1 MSRCEVSIQQPYL
14 NRIVMQGKDFYS
26 EAHLVVAAIRILE
39 HQNSASPSID
49 EVCRTI
55 SFSLEQGNFVCRKL
69 KEINIIEIVEGA
81 FGTKLFIKN
90 HLLLE
95 EIPQGATEDNL
106 EKELK
111 KFQSAKKDHMQKIK
125 LFQTEQKEKK
135 KNLFAELEKKLKKD
149 LDET

>member
-1 MSRCEVSIQQPYL
+1 
-14 NRIVMQGKDFYS
+14 MQGKDFYS
-26 EAHLVVAAIRILE
+26 DAHLVVAAIRIIE
-39 HQNSASPSID
+39 HRNSAPPSID

-69 KEINIIEIVEGA
+69 NEMNIINVVEGA

-95 EIPQGATEDNL
+95 DIPKGATEDNL

-111 KFQSAKKDHMQKIK
+111 KFQESKKDYTQKIK
-125 LFQTEQKEKK
+125 LFQSEQEKK
-135 KNLFAELEKKLKKD
+135 RKDLFTELEKKLKKD
-149 LDET
+149 LDEKKSG

>member
-1 MSRCEVSIQQPYL
+1 
-14 NRIVMQGKDFYS
+14 MQGKDFYS
-26 EAHLVVAAIRILE
+26 DAHLVVAAIRILE
-39 HQNSASPSID
+39 HQNSTPPSID
-49 EVCRTI
+49 EVCRVM

-69 KEINIIEIVEGA
+69 NEMNIIDVVEGA

-95 EIPQGATEDNL
+95 EIPKGATEDNL

-111 KFQSAKKDHMQKIK
+111 KFQNTKKDYTQKIK
-125 LFQTEQKEKK
+125 LFQTEQEKKK

-149 LDET
+149 LDKKKSK

>member
-1 MSRCEVSIQQPYL
+1 MKR
-14 NRIVMQGKDFYS
+14 KDFYS
-26 EAHLVVAAIRILE
+26 AAHLVVASIRIFE
-39 HQNSASPSID
+39 HQNSAPPSIN

-69 KEINIIEIVEGA
+69 NEMNIIDVVEGA
-81 FGTKLFIKN
+81 FGTKLFIKD

-111 KFQSAKKDHMQKIK
+111 KFQNAKKDYIQEIE
-125 LFQTEQKEKK
+125 LFKTEKKKKK
-135 KNLFAELEKKLKKD
+135 KNLFAELEKKFKKD
-149 LDET
+149 LDEKKSK

>member
-1 MSRCEVSIQQPYL
+1 
-14 NRIVMQGKDFYS
+14 MQGKNFYS

-69 KEINIIEIVEGA
+69 KEINIIEVVEGA

-111 KFQSAKKDHMQKIK
+111 KFQSDKKNYIQKIE
-125 LFQTEQKEKK
+125 LFQTEQKKKK
-135 KNLFAELEKKLKKD
+135 KNLFAELEKKFKKN
-149 LDET
+149 LDEI

>member
-1 MSRCEVSIQQPYL
+1 
-14 NRIVMQGKDFYS
+14 MQSKNFYS

-69 KEINIIEIVEGA
+69 KEINIIEIVDGA

-95 EIPQGATEDNL
+95 KIPQGAEEDNL

-111 KFQSAKKDHMQKIK
+111 KFQSDRKDHIQKIK
-125 LFQTEQKEKK
+125 LFQTEQKKKK
-135 KNLFAELEKKLKKD
+135 KNLFAELEKKFKKD
-149 LDET
+149 LDEI

>member
-1 MSRCEVSIQQPYL
+1 M
-14 NRIVMQGKDFYS
+14 NGKDFYS

-39 HQNSASPSID
+39 HLNSAPPSID

-55 SFSLEQGNFVCRKL
+55 SLSLEQGNFVCRKL
-69 KEINIIEIVEGA
+69 NEMNIINVVEGA

-95 EIPQGATEDNL
+95 DIPKGATDDNL

-111 KFQSAKKDHMQKIK
+111 KFQESKKDYTQKIK
-125 LFQTEQKEKK
+125 LFQSEQEKK
-135 KNLFAELEKKLKKD
+135 RKDLFAELEKKLRKD
-149 LDET
+149 LDEKKSNS

>member
-1 MSRCEVSIQQPYL
+1 MKR
-14 NRIVMQGKDFYS
+14 KDFYS
-26 EAHLVVAAIRILE
+26 AAHIVVAAIRILE
-39 HQNSASPSID
+39 HQNSAPPSID

-69 KEINIIEIVEGA
+69 NEMSIIDVVEGA
-81 FGTKLFIKN
+81 FGTKLFIKD

-111 KFQSAKKDHMQKIK
+111 KFQNAKKDYIQEIE
-125 LFQTEQKEKK
+125 LFKTEQEKKK
-135 KNLFAELEKKLKKD
+135 KNLFAELEKKFKKK
-149 LDET
+149 LDEKKPKLSATNGSEKKPNS

>member
-1 MSRCEVSIQQPYL
+1 
-14 NRIVMQGKDFYS
+14 MQGKDFYS
-26 EAHLVVAAIRILE
+26 DAHLVVAAIRILE
-39 HQNSASPSID
+39 QRNSAPPSID

-69 KEINIIEIVEGA
+69 NEMNIINVIEGA

-95 EIPQGATEDNL
+95 DIPKGATEDNL

-111 KFQSAKKDHMQKIK
+111 KFQESKKDYTQKIK
-125 LFQTEQKEKK
+125 LFQSEQEKK
-135 KNLFAELEKKLKKD
+135 RKDLFAELEKKLKKD
-149 LDET
+149 LDEKKSK

>member
-1 MSRCEVSIQQPYL
+1 MK
-14 NRIVMQGKDFYS
+14 GKGFYS
-26 EAHLVVAAIRILE
+26 DAHLVVAAIRILE
-39 HQNSASPSID
+39 HQKFASPSID

-69 KEINIIEIVEGA
+69 NEMNIIDVVEGA
-81 FGTKLFIKN
+81 FGTKLFIKD

-111 KFQSAKKDHMQKIK
+111 QFQNAKKDYIQKIE
-125 LFQTEQKEKK
+125 LFKAEQEKKK
-135 KNLFAELEKKLKKD
+135 KNLFAELEKKFKKD
-149 LDET
+149 LDEKKSK

>member
-1 MSRCEVSIQQPYL
+1 
-14 NRIVMQGKDFYS
+14 MQGKDFYS
-26 EAHLVVAAIRILE
+26 DAHLVVAAIRILE
-39 HQNSASPSID
+39 HQNSTPPSID
-49 EVCRTI
+49 EVCRVM

-69 KEINIIEIVEGA
+69 NEMNIIDVVEGA

-95 EIPQGATEDNL
+95 EIPKGATEDNL

-111 KFQSAKKDHMQKIK
+111 KFQNTKKDYSQKIK
-125 LFQTEQKEKK
+125 LFQTEQKKKK

-149 LDET
+149 LDKKKSK

>member
-1 MSRCEVSIQQPYL
+1 
-14 NRIVMQGKDFYS
+14 MQGKDFYS
-26 EAHLVVAAIRILE
+26 DAHLVVAAIRIIE
-39 HQNSASPSID
+39 HRNSAPPSID

-69 KEINIIEIVEGA
+69 NEMNIINVVEGA

-95 EIPQGATEDNL
+95 DIPKGATEDDL

-111 KFQSAKKDHMQKIK
+111 KFQDSKKDYTQKIK
-125 LFQTEQKEKK
+125 LFQSEQEKK
-135 KNLFAELEKKLKKD
+135 RKDLFTELEKKLKKD
-149 LDET
+149 LDEKKSG